1 GDVERY
7 ELGPVDDGLPAIA
20 ALIQL
25 SDLGQLYYQYLY
37 GVPVGRAGLPRI
49 VDPAELLDGA
59 VTSGEYHWAG
69 LRNPTLFF
77 QRNELVR
84 ALYREHG
91 VRLRFAGLVLTRGYE
106 QTAEDKERA
115 AERAA
120 AAALKLGAG
129 GAIVTTDA

>member
-1 GDVERY
+1 RY
-7 ELGPVDDGLPAIA
+7 ELGPVDAELPGVA
-20 ALIQL
+20 AVIQL

-37 GVPVGRAGLPRI
+37 GVAVGGAGLPRVI
-49 VDPAELLDGA
+49 DPAELLDGA
-59 VTSGEYHWAG
+59 VTCGEYHWAG
-69 LRNPTLFF
+69 LRNPTLFS

-84 ALYREHG
+84 ALYRGHG
-91 VRLRFAGLVLTRGYE
+91 RRLRFAGVVLTRGYE
-106 QTAEDKERA
+106 QTAEDKQRA